1 MCLNRLKRRHK
12 DLVIARVGELIDT
25 SFVKQGIIIPAPKIH
40 YRLRG
45 CECAGL
51 SNFNEWTVDFNPCLL
66 TRYEEEF
73 ITETVAHEIAHFV
86 AVTKAKTTAIFM
98 HGQEWQ
104 QSMRCFGLK
113 PKINHTYEL

>member
-1 MCLNRLKRRHK
+1 MVVKR
-12 DLVIARVGELIDT
+12 VEELIDT
-25 SFVKQGIIIPAPKIH
+25 SIVTQGIIIPPPKIL

-51 SNFNEWTVDFNPCLL
+51 ANFNDWTVDFNPCLL
-66 TRYEEEF
+66 TRYEDEYL
-73 ITETVAHEIAHFV
+73 TQTVAHEIAHFV
-86 AVTKAKTTAIFM
+86 AVTAAKTTAIFM

-104 QSMRCFGLK
+104 HSMRCFGLK